1 MSATKKNIVILGGGL
16 CGLKVAIDLAKKMQ
30 KNPQKLAQYR
40 LIVVNETNVHVY
52 HSDLYEI
59 ASAYN
64 EKITQACLTA
74 MEDSVCIKINDVAKK
89 AGFTFYRDRIT
100 KIDPDKKTI
109 TLKKRKNLDFEYL
122 VVALGSVTNY
132 YGDTSIEEHSFPLKE
147 LTDALTINC
156 HIDQLFRERWEKKG
170 KEKVSIAI
178 GGGGATGIEFSCELI
193 GFLNKLSKKYEFSKK
208 DLDLC
213 IIDGGY
219 EFLKLGKKPNSIVKK
234 RLRSLGIKPMQGTYI
249 KGYENG
255 ELLLEDKKTKEKSA
269 KKNDVL
275 IWTGG
280 IKANP
285 LLSSFEKINKHG
297 ELDVDPM
304 LECKE
309 YRKIYAGG
317 DNATIM
323 HPRTGELVPK
333 TGQFAAQEG
342 KIIASNIWADI
353 NQQYKKQFKPFLKGY
368 LVPLGGKKYMFIRG
382 KLVFTG
388 IIPFLMKKVHDI
400 MYFNWYMPLSTAVKR
415 IFTKEKIFVQN
426 D

>member
-1 MSATKKNIVILGGGL
+1 MSSTKKNIVIIGGGL
-16 CGLKVAIDLAKKMQ
+16 CGLKVATELSKKLKQ
-30 KNPQKLAQYR
+30 TPETSKHYR

-74 MEDSVCIKINDVAKK
+74 LEDSVCIKITDVAKK
-89 AGFTFYRDRIT
+89 SGFTFYRDRVT
-100 KIDPDKKTI
+100 AIDTDKKTI
-109 TLKKRKNLDFEYL
+109 TLKKRETLDYEYL
-122 VVALGSVTNY
+122 VVAVGSVTNY
-132 YGDTSIEEHSFPLKE
+132 YNIPGIEDHSFPLKE

-156 HIDQLFRERWEKKG
+156 HLDQLFQERAEKKTD
-170 KEKVSIAI
+170 EKVCIAI

-193 GFLNKLSKKYEFSKK
+193 GFLNKLSKKYSFSRK
-208 DLDLC
+208 DVDLS

-219 EFLKLGKKPNSIVKK
+219 EFLKLGKKPNQIVKK
-234 RLRSLGIKPMQGTYI
+234 RLKKLGIKPMQGTYI

-255 ELLLEDKKTKEKSA
+255 NLILEDKKTKETSTQ
-269 KKNDVL
+269 KNDVL

-285 LLSSFEKINKHG
+285 LLQSFSKLNKYR
-297 ELDVDPM
+297 ELDVNEM
-304 LECKE
+304 LECTA
-309 YRKIYAGG
+309 YPNIFAGG
-317 DNATIM
+317 DNATIT
-323 HPRTGELVPK
+323 HPKTGEFIPK

-342 KIIASNIWADI
+342 KIIAYNIWADI
-353 NQQYKKQFKPFLKGY
+353 NKQYKKQFKPFLKGY
-368 LVPLGGKKYMFIRG
+368 LVPLGGKRYMFIRG
-382 KLVFTG
+382 NIVFSG
-388 IIPFLMKKVHDI
+388 IIPFLMKKVLDI
-400 MYFNWYMPLSTAVKR
+400 MYFNWYMPLTTAVTR